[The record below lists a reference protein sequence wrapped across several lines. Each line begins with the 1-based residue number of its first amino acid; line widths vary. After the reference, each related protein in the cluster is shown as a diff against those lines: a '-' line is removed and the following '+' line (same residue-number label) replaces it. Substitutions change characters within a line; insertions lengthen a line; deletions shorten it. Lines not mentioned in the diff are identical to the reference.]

1 MNLKKFAQ
9 LMEGRASLLQS
20 NVNEL
25 KKDVAETF
33 ITEVANTTPVDVGTA
48 ISNWQVGLGD
58 APTTTLSAH
67 SPGNKGSTWNA
78 NVRGTLADATM
89 RIDTALPGEDI
100 HVTNNLDYI
109 DDLEQGYSPQAPDGM
124 VEQAKAKARKKL
136 KGVSLLGRR
145 YVRQY

>member
-9 LMEGRASLLQS
+9 LMEGRATLLVT
-20 NVNEL
+20 NANEL

-33 ITEVANTTPVDVGTA
+33 VTAVAQTTPVDVGTA
-48 ISNWQVGLGD
+48 ISNWQIGLGD
-58 APTTTLSAH
+58 APTSVLSAQD
-67 SPGNKGSTWNA
+67 PGVKGSTWGA

-89 RIDTALPGEDI
+89 RIDTALPGEAI

-109 DDLEQGYSPQAPDGM
+109 VDLEDGTSPQAPRGM
-124 VEQAKAKARKKL
+124 VDQAKEQARKKL